1 MTRAESPVRLLRQ
14 PDSPRFSYVKLTLSS
29 VSLAE
34 KKFSKKSMSFYKILE
49 FVRKIV
55 IGSSYAD

>member
-1 MTRAESPVRLLRQ
+1 M
-14 PDSPRFSYVKLTLSS
+14 LSS